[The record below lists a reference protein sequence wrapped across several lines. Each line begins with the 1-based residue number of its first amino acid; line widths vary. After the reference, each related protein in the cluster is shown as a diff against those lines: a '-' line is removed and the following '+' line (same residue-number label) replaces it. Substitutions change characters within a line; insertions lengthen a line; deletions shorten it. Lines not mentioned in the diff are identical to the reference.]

1 MHAEILTYS
10 RSRGLFAGIS
20 LDGSTLRPDNSA
32 TEKVYGRKVSAR
44 DVVIGHKVGTPAAGR
59 LMVNTLQKASPRNL
73 SDPKSLREA
82 GAEEKK

>member
-1 MHAEILTYS
+1 
-10 RSRGLFAGIS
+10 
-20 LDGSTLRPDNSA
+20 
-32 TEKVYGRKVSAR
+32 
-44 DVVIGHKVGTPAAGR
+44 